1 MAARHL
7 HSLKRVSGFAGL
19 PDALPLV
26 AAWRPNLEVL
36 VDQLV
41 QPLVARLTGGD
52 VDPVAAVIE
61 SLSVGG

>member
-26 AAWRPNLEVL
+26 AAWLADLKVRG
-36 VDQLV
+36 DQFV
-41 QPLVARLTGGD
+41 EALVAGVTGGD
-52 VDPVAAVIE
+52 VDAVAAVIE